1 MEQKKVQEIVID
13 HTNFIFKTNFAG
25 DPERNGKFG
34 GTDRRCNIVIP
45 TQELANEIA
54 AIGLE
59 VKQYVSV
66 DQDTGETKT
75 TLFLPAKLAYR
86 NKDGSLKYKQPS
98 VHVVYNNGKPQAKD
112 EDTVGSID
120 KERVLDVRVTVR
132 PWYYDVTGKW
142 YAYINVL
149 YVVCDAN
156 EDPFAADYYGSNIA
170 PDEEYLEE
178 ED

>member
-1 MEQKKVQEIVID
+1 MNQKQKQIVID
-13 HTNFIFKTNFAG
+13 NTQFIFKTNFAG
-25 DPERNGKFG
+25 DPEKNGKFG

-45 TQELANEIA
+45 TQELADEISQ
-54 AIGLE
+54 IGLE
-59 VKQYVSV
+59 VKMYESV
-66 DQDTGETKT
+66 DPDTGETKT

-98 VHVVYNNGKPQAKD
+98 VYVVYNDGKPQAKD

-120 KERVLDVRVTVR
+120 KERVLNVRVSVN
-132 PWYYDVTGKW
+132 PWFYEVTGKW
-142 YAYINVL
+142 YAYINVM

-156 EDPFAADYYGSNIA
+156 EDPFAADYYGGTIA
-170 PDEEYLEE
+170 PDEDYIEE